1 MAIRL
6 CFPTVTVEKSYLHKE
21 IDFKKGMTAEYFDM
35 CKKEIDAMRV
45 RDPQGRRRSNAGHG
59 WQSNDGI
66 DDNPIFNKLMREIKR
81 VVSHELMPYLGAVPG
96 TAECR
101 LHNSWA
107 NINYTHG
114 WNAPHLH
121 NGCFYSGVFYI
132 KADGDEGNIRFIDT
146 HYKVVGNSP
155 HMPRMREAVVLTP
168 RTGDLF
174 LFPSGL
180 MHMVEPNT
188 TNKDR
193 YSISFNCE
201 INERDLR
208 IKSEQ
213 QGERENWDWLY
224 EIDENGIVIN
234 DGTFANEEYKT
245 QERKIRDDYPGIG
258 KYLDNRRIRNNNS

>member
-1 MAIRL
+1 MAIKL
-6 CFPTVTVEKSYLHKE
+6 VFPTVTVEKSYLHKE

-66 DDNPIFNKLMREIKR
+66 DDSPIFNKLMREIKR
-81 VVSHELMPYLGAVPG
+81 VVSHELMPYLGSVPG
-96 TAECR
+96 TAECIM
-101 LHNSWA
+101 HNSWA

-132 KADGDEGNIRFIDT
+132 RADGDEGNIRYIDT
-146 HYKVVGNSP
+146 HFKVVGN
-155 HMPRMREAVVLTP
+155 MPSLPRIRESVSVQP

-180 MHMVEPNT
+180 MHMVEPNIT
-188 TNKDR
+188 DKDR

-201 INERDLR
+201 TNDLHSGLR
-208 IKSEQ
+208 IKSGKVLDE
-213 QGERENWDWLY
+213 ENADFVY
-224 EIDENGIVIN
+224 EIDEFGRPTN
-234 DGTFANEEYKT
+234 
-245 QERKIRDDYPGIG
+245 
-258 KYLDNRRIRNNNS
+258 L